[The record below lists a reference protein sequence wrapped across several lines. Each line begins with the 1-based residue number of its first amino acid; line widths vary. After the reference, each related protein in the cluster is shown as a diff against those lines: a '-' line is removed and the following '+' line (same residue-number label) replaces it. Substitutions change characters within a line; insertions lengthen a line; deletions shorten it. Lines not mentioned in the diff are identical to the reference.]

1 MIFPTFFFA
10 FVIDQFAQSI
20 FLVFVYIIVVR
31 RFLYLQ
37 SNEMEFSDPSFQVI
51 KTENA
56 IPKLKLFC
64 LKLLESSIFEN
75 LSMLLITVYTFFVLF
90 LLTFADALLDDLS
103 LTQLIDTWF
112 LIIFMLEIILKSFA
126 SNLMYLIDKFNRFDA
141 LIVLISLILNLFGIT
156 LQGLAVLRLIRVVVI
171 TLRKITG
178 NDSKL
183 RH

>member
-1 MIFPTFFFA
+1 
-10 FVIDQFAQSI
+10 
-20 FLVFVYIIVVR
+20 
-31 RFLYLQ
+31 
-37 SNEMEFSDPSFQVI
+37 
-51 KTENA
+51 
-56 IPKLKLFC
+56 
-64 LKLLESSIFEN
+64 
-75 LSMLLITVYTFFVLF
+75 MLLITVYTFFVLF

-112 LIIFMLEIILKSFA
+112 LIIFFLEIILKSFA
-126 SNLMYLIDKFNRFDA
+126 SNLMYLMDKFNTFDA
-141 LIVLISLILNLFGIT
+141 FIVLLSLILNLFGIT